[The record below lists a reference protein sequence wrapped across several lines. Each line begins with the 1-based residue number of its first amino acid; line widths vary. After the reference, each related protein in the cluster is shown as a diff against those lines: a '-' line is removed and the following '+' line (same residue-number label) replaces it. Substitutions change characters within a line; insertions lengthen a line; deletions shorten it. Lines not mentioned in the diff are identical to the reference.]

1 MRNKPYM
8 NIRANTV
15 ESIKFFR
22 SYHRPF
28 LTIMNQ
34 NNAGTMQVEGATKRD
49 PIRPKRAPKT
59 GIVSAIT
66 KAVVVR
72 TIQ

>member
-1 MRNKPYM
+1 
-8 NIRANTV
+8 
-15 ESIKFFR
+15 
-22 SYHRPF
+22 
-28 LTIMNQ
+28 
-34 NNAGTMQVEGATKRD
+34 VEGATKRD